1 MMATAQFRGHP
12 RRTYYT
18 GSNLDRALTID
29 DLRARTHRRMP
40 RFVLEYIEGGAEDE
54 ATLAREREVLSEWR
68 FVPRTLV
75 DVGDRTPEYDIIGV
89 RAPMPLIVAPTGL
102 NGVFCRGADIALA
115 EGATAAGVPF
125 VQSTMSNDTIEHVA
139 SVEGLRHWFQ
149 LYVFGEERIWHSL
162 VDRAAAAGCE
172 ALILTS
178 NSQIFGNREWED
190 RTQVNGRPSFSTV
203 TNSAAH
209 PAWLT
214 RTLLHGMPVFSNVI
228 DFVPEEHRGFFASA
242 TWIREQM
249 PKSLS
254 WDVVHAIRRRWNG
267 PFLLKGILSP
277 IDARI
282 ALDSGVDGIVLSTHG
297 GRQMDW
303 AVSALDVLPRV
314 RDVVGDRMQV
324 ITTGGIRRGTDILKA
339 MALGADAIMAGRA
352 PLYGLCAGGA
362 DGVKRALAILHK
374 ETCDAMGLLGISSID
389 GLGAELLASSKSVF
403 MPLSTT
409 ARSRQATFKKASVS

>member
-1 MMATAQFRGHP
+1 MSAAQFRGRP

-18 GSNLDRALTID
+18 GSNLARALTID

-40 RFVLEYIEGGAEDE
+40 RFVLEYLEGGAEDE
-54 ATLAREREVLSEWR
+54 ATLAREREVLGELR
-68 FVPRTLV
+68 FIPRTLV
-75 DVGDRTPEYDIIGV
+75 DVGDRTPEHDVFGV
-89 RAPMPLIVAPTGL
+89 KAPMPLIVAPTGL
-102 NGVFCRGADIALA
+102 NGVFCRGADVALA
-115 EGATAAGVPF
+115 TGAAAAGVPF

-139 SVEGLRHWFQ
+139 EVDRLRHWFQ

-190 RTQVNGRPSFSTV
+190 RTQVDGKPSLATILD
-203 TNSAAH
+203 SAQYPGWA
-209 PAWLT
+209 A

-228 DFVPEEHRGFFASA
+228 DFVPKEHRGFFASA

-254 WDVVHAIRRRWNG
+254 WDTVAAIRKRWKG

-277 IDARI
+277 IDAQI
-282 ALDSGVDGIVLSTHG
+282 ALDSGVDGIVVSSHG

-303 AVSALDVLPRV
+303 AVSPLDVMPRV
-314 RDVVGDRMQV
+314 RDIAGDRMQV
-324 ITTGGIRRGTDILKA
+324 LMTGGIRRGTDILKA
-339 MALGADAIMAGRA
+339 MALGADAVMVGRA

-362 DGVKRALAILHK
+362 EGVKRALDILHK
-374 ETCDAMGLLGISSID
+374 ETCDAMGLLGISRID
-389 GLGAELLASSKSVF
+389 ELGAELLASSKSVF
-403 MPLSTT
+403 APPSTT
-409 ARSRQATFKKASVS
+409 ARPPRAAIKKASIS